1 MEVDGVTSVNHEGI
15 KQYYISK
22 IEELQ
27 VKWNYHSHFLTQ
39 DKKWNRK
46 EQIYNYFDNCTLF
59 LLLFN
64 LFISFLSM
72 NIWIPACYMIYCLNA
87 ELYFNWFSFCVIFQ
101 LVVTDKTQNLRRLEA
116 QRNELNAK
124 GKSWQL
130 ETIHLCTYF
139 QQIQPTYTL
148 ICTHEWWYIMLN
160 YTNKS
165 ESGFHIN
172 TCHCVLKIWRLG
184 HINLNFRFS
193 S

>member
-1 MEVDGVTSVNHEGI
+1 
-15 KQYYISK
+15 
-22 IEELQ
+22 
-27 VKWNYHSHFLTQ
+27 
-39 DKKWNRK
+39 
-46 EQIYNYFDNCTLF
+46 
-59 LLLFN
+59 
-64 LFISFLSM
+64 M
-72 NIWIPACYMIYCLNA
+72 NIYIPVCYMIYCLNA

-101 LVVTDKTQNLRRLEA
+101 LIVTDKTQNLRRLEA

-130 ETIHLCTYF
+130 ETIRLCTYL

-172 TCHCVLKIWRLG
+172 TCHCVLKIWRLQRFDVIPIYK
-184 HINLNFRFS
+184 HIWSKFFLVHGNWSDLNIFQHLFWIIKARNYNLHVI
-193 S
+193 

>member
-1 MEVDGVTSVNHEGI
+1 MHLISLIIQLVYQFFKYE
-15 KQYYISK
+15 YIHTGM
-22 IEELQ
+22 L
-27 VKWNYHSHFLTQ
+27 YHLY
-39 DKKWNRK
+39 D
-46 EQIYNYFDNCTLF
+46 IL
-59 LLLFN
+59 
-64 LFISFLSM
+64 
-72 NIWIPACYMIYCLNA
+72 LNA
-87 ELYFNWFSFCVIFQ
+87 ELYFNWLSFCVIFQ